1 MDAEDTGPP
10 SDKTTVLLMEQ
21 ATKARLDR
29 IAEMR
34 RWVHK
39 ENARTVS

>member
-1 MDAEDTGPP
+1 MDAEGTGPP
-10 SDKTTVLLMEQ
+10 SDKTTVLLMEH
-21 ATKARLDR
+21 ATKVRLER

-39 ENARTVS
+39 ENTRTVR